1 MSDKPGNG
9 GAPPDAAVEDPDK
22 PVEPT
27 GLEVAPEGQEP
38 PLTREALEALR
49 RERDELRDQLL
60 RRRADFENYK
70 KRVERDRV
78 QAERAAT
85 ARVCQA
91 LLPVLD
97 DFDRALEA
105 LPPDT
110 PMRAGV
116 ELIQRQVLALLESEG
131 VKAKDPTGEAFDPEM
146 HQALSYESVPG
157 FSDGTVVE
165 TFRKAYFLGGRLLR
179 PALVKV
185 ARGEAE
191 AKSGDEPVH

>member
-9 GAPPDAAVEDPDK
+9 GAPPESAVEEPDK
-22 PVEPT
+22 PSEAT
-27 GLEVAPEGQEP
+27 GLEAAPEGNEP

-49 RERDELRDQLL
+49 RERDELREQLL

-78 QAERAAT
+78 LAERAAA
-85 ARVCQA
+85 ARICES

-97 DFDRALEA
+97 DFDRALGTLSPTSPLRE
-105 LPPDT
+105 
-110 PMRAGV
+110 GV
-116 ELIQRQVLALLESEG
+116 ELIQRQVLSLLESEG
-131 VKAKDPTGEAFDPEM
+131 VTSRDPTGEPFDPEA
-146 HQALSYESVPG
+146 HQALSYEAAPG
-157 FSDGTVVE
+157 FPDGTVVQ

-185 ARGEAE
+185 ARGAAEAE
-191 AKSGDEPVH
+191 AGDEPVH